1 MPLEPAA
8 AQLIHVLQQQ
18 GFQSF
23 EKIGVEATRAAVDS
37 FTGLQLAPCQVARTA
52 EVSYGSDPQQRARV
66 YVPAGDGPFP
76 VVLYLHGGGFVGGGL
91 AVADEPARALAGDA
105 GVIVVAAT
113 YRRAPEA
120 RFPAAHDDALQALEW
135 VGKEV
140 ARYGGD
146 PQRIAVAGDSAGGNL
161 AASVVNR
168 ARDAGEPEVRAQVL
182 IYPLI
187 DPIAGTTSRQEYA
200 EGYLLHLDAL
210 EWFGRQYAAGPG
222 DVTDPRLAVDR
233 SPAAGLPPTLILT
246 NEYDILRDEAEQY
259 GDRLRDA
266 GVDVTVRRF
275 DGLVHGV
282 YWMSAAVPRCAEQR
296 QTVADFLRN
305 TLRTR

>member
-1 MPLEPAA
+1 MPLDPTV
-8 AQLIHVLQQQ
+8 AQLIHGLQQQ
-18 GFQSF
+18 GVQSF

-37 FTGLQLAPCQVARTA
+37 FTGLQLAPGEVARTA
-52 EVSYGSDPQQRARV
+52 EVSYGSDPQQRARF

-135 VGKEV
+135 VVKEV
-140 ARYGGD
+140 AEYGGD
-146 PQRIAVAGDSAGGNL
+146 PQRIAVVGDSAGGNL

-168 ARDAGEPEVRAQVL
+168 ARDAGEPQVRAQVL

-187 DPIAGTTSRQEYA
+187 DPIAGTTSRQECA
-200 EGYLLHLDAL
+200 EGYLLHLTAL
-210 EWFGRQYAAGPG
+210 EWFG
-222 DVTDPRLAVDR
+222 
-233 SPAAGLPPTLILT
+233 
-246 NEYDILRDEAEQY
+246 
-259 GDRLRDA
+259 
-266 GVDVTVRRF
+266 
-275 DGLVHGV
+275 
-282 YWMSAAVPRCAEQR
+282 
-296 QTVADFLRN
+296 
-305 TLRTR
+305 